1 MACKICDGTGWVCE
15 NHPRRPWSVFSRR
28 ADACACGLSG
38 IPCFCNVDALNGSAD
53 MTTEITARPLD
64 PRSIPH

>member
-28 ADACACGLSG
+28 ADACACGISG
-38 IPCFCNVDALNGSAD
+38 IACFCNEEALTGAETLASFA
-53 MTTEITARPLD
+53 TLSRPSKSL
-64 PRSIPH
+64 PH